1 MIINLRNKRYG
12 ITGQYEI
19 AEDIWLKH
27 TSMHNVRPEEAL
39 QSNLSIY
46 YGRNIPVTSEMI
58 EKVIED
64 EYRQYQDLP
73 EMIMKAK
80 MKYEMMQKSNIM
92 HQGGQGIKWR
102 GRRRFER

>member
-58 EKVIED
+58 EKVIE
-64 EYRQYQDLP
+64 
-73 EMIMKAK
+73 
-80 MKYEMMQKSNIM
+80 EMMNEMLSVLNINNKSKTFIEPQAQETV
-92 HQGGQGIKWR
+92 HQVMS
-102 GRRRFER
+102 